1 MKTHTRTH
9 AHSFIAWV
17 FENALDSTPYLY
29 YVPYRVI
36 PTIPTAPTVGDN
48 EMALHKFKL
57 IPPSSLTQW
66 GDDPD
71 PFYIGIQDDIMPFP
85 AMKYLNQP
93 LHGINWTLTHM
104 IRNNI
109 ITPYSSSSY
118 SIDLLQTY
126 LTNIMNHP
134 DKIKYR
140 QIRISNPKFKN
151 VIWDTPMK
159 GLLLAIG
166 FVDVGPFAELGCH
179 DEPLSSEWIQDIAL
193 LSYLLNEW
201 KSNNLITTTNT
212 TSTINNGDGQQQ
224 EQRQPPGATD
234 GFGRAGFGRA
244 GAIN

>member
-1 MKTHTRTH
+1 MKTHTHTH
-9 AHSFIAWV
+9 THSFSTAWV

-36 PTIPTAPTVGDN
+36 PTLPTAPTVGDDN

-57 IPPSSLTQW
+57 IPPEGLTQW

-93 LHGINWTLTHM
+93 LYCINWTLKHM

-109 ITPYSSSSY
+109 IIPYSSSSY
-118 SIDLLQTY
+118 SIDLLQIY

-134 DKIKYR
+134 DQIKYR
-140 QIRISNPKFKN
+140 QIRISNPKFQN

-159 GLLLAIG
+159 GLLLAVG
-166 FVDVGPFAELGCH
+166 FIDVGPFAELGCH

-193 LSYLLNEW
+193 LSFLLNEW
-201 KSNNLITTTNT
+201 KNKNLNATTT
-212 TSTINNGDGQQQ
+212 NNGDGQQQ

-244 GAIN
+244 GTIN